1 MKILLIFSQ
10 NRSRKNLQ
18 LSEDDISIPLG
29 IGYLASV
36 LEREKH
42 DVHVFDFQL
51 RNATEE
57 QLISKIESED
67 FDLFGISAATPA
79 AYHAYDTA
87 RLLKERCPD
96 VPVVLGGPHV
106 SAVKEN
112 IFKECRHVDILVFGE
127 GDDTIVDIVK
137 AISVKSDLRTIAGI
151 SYIDKGMPVTTSR
164 RAYVKDLDNIP
175 FPAYHLFDVDR
186 YKNNPF
192 PGQFFRLPML
202 NIITSRGC
210 PFKCIFCDR
219 GSMGEAFRS
228 RSAANIVAEIGFLV
242 ERYGVKEI
250 RFHDDN
256 FMVDRKR
263 VHEFCELLLKK
274 KLDIVW
280 RCSAR
285 VDLVDKETLSLMRRA
300 GFVSISFGIESGSE
314 KILKSIKKGITKEQ
328 VRNALRSCKELG
340 IETKAFFMMNLPGET
355 IEDVEE
361 TLKFGREL
369 PLDWASYQIAFP
381 IPGTELR
388 ETVRKNNYTIDYS
401 KWDNW
406 GVQMSNE
413 IYYEQDGLPAEYLRK
428 AMKRAWRGFYLRP
441 RIIFNFLKRIRDL
454 QTLKSYLRGLA
465 ILLRLRAIG

>member
-10 NRSRKNLQ
+10 NKARKNLQ

-42 DVHVFDFQL
+42 DVDVFDFQL
-51 RNATEE
+51 RNSTEE
-57 QLISKIESED
+57 RLASKIQNED
-67 FDLFGISAATPA
+67 FDIFGISAATPA

-87 RLLKERCPD
+87 RLLKKHCPD
-96 VPVVLGGPHV
+96 VPIMLGGPHV
-106 SAVKEN
+106 SAVKEKVFN
-112 IFKECRHVDILVFGE
+112 ECPYVDILVFGE
-127 GDDTIVDIVK
+127 GEDTILDIVN
-137 AISVKSDLRTIAGI
+137 AMGAEGDLKSIAGI
-151 SYIDKGMPVTTSR
+151 SYLDKGAPVTTSR
-164 RAYVKDLDNIP
+164 RPYMKDLDSIP

-202 NIITSRGC
+202 NVITSRGC

-219 GSMGEAFRS
+219 GSMGEVFRS
-228 RSAANIVAEIGFLV
+228 RSAENIIAEIEFLV
-242 ERYGVKEI
+242 GRYGVREI

-263 VHEFCELLLKK
+263 VREFCELLLKK
-274 KLDIVW
+274 KIDIVW
-280 RCSAR
+280 RCSSR
-285 VDLVDKETLSLMRRA
+285 VDLVDRQTLALMRRA
-300 GFVSISFGIESGSE
+300 GFVSISFGIESGSDR
-314 KILKSIKKGITKEQ
+314 ILESIKKGITKKQ
-328 VRNALRSCKELG
+328 VRDALRDCRECG

-355 IEDVEE
+355 IADVEE
-361 TLKFGREL
+361 TLRFSREL

-388 ETVRKNNYTIDYS
+388 ETVRKNNYNIDYS

-406 GVQMSNE
+406 GIQMSNE
-413 IYYEQDGLPAEYLRK
+413 IYYEQKGLPSEYLRR
-428 AMKRAWRGFYLRP
+428 AMKRAWRRFYLRP
-441 RIIFNFLKRIRDL
+441 RIILNFMRRIRDL
-454 QTLKSYLRGLA
+454 QALKSYLRGLA
-465 ILLRLRAIG
+465 ILLKLRAVD